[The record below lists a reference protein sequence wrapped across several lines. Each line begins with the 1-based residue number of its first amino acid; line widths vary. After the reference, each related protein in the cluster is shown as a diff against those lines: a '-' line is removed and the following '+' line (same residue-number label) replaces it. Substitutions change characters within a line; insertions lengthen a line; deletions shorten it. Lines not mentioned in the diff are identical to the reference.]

1 METTESATEPTP
13 ADLRAEFERAHGY
26 WTESLAEL
34 LALDP
39 VFFATYLRLS
49 TVAHRSGAL
58 DPKVRELV
66 QIAIDGAA
74 THLFVPGLRRHV
86 QRAVELGATD
96 DEIVE
101 VLELTATLGI
111 HAANAG
117 VPILLEV
124 LAETGEAPDV
134 FDRDERQRRLKAD
147 FESNRGY
154 WNPIW
159 DGMLKL
165 SPDFF
170 EAYLEY
176 SSVPWKQGVLDPKVK
191 ELIYCAFD
199 VASTHLWLPGL
210 KLHIRNALGYGATP
224 TEVMEVIQL
233 ASVLGA
239 HSFEHAMPA
248 LRDAR
253 QAADTGGG

>member
-1 METTESATEPTP
+1 MDT
-13 ADLRAEFERAHGY
+13 ADALQSEFEAAHGY
-26 WTESLAEL
+26 WDETLDDML
-34 LALDP
+34 RLDP
-39 VFFATYLRLS
+39 TFFQAYLDLS

-58 DPKVRELV
+58 EPKVRELIE
-66 QIAIDGAA
+66 IAIDGAA

-86 QRAVELGATD
+86 ARAVELGATD
-96 DEIVE
+96 AEIME

-124 LAETGEAPDV
+124 LAETGAAPDV
-134 FDRDERQRRLKAD
+134 FDLDARQQQLKAD
-147 FESNRGY
+147 FETNRGY

-159 DGMLKL
+159 DGVLKL

-176 SSVPWKQGVLDPKVK
+176 SSVPWKRGVLEPKVK
-191 ELIYCAFD
+191 EMIYCAFD

-210 KLHIRNALGYGATP
+210 KLHMRNALGYGATP
-224 TEVMEVIQL
+224 AELMEVIQI

-239 HSFEHAMPA
+239 HAFEHAMPA
-248 LRDAR
+248 LREARDA
-253 QAADTGGG
+253 GGG

>member
-1 METTESATEPTP
+1 MTADD
-13 ADLRAEFERAHGY
+13 AAADAVDDLRAEFERAHGY
-26 WTESLAEL
+26 WSDSLDHML
-34 LALDP
+34 RLDP
-39 VFFATYLRLS
+39 IFFATYLRLS
-49 TVAHRSGAL
+49 TVAHRSGEL

-86 QRAVELGATD
+86 RRAVELGASD
-96 DEIVE
+96 AEIME

-124 LAETGEAPDV
+124 LAETGAAPDV
-134 FDRDERQRRLKAD
+134 FDLDERQQRLKAD
-147 FESNRGY
+147 FEANRGY

-170 EAYLEY
+170 EAYLDY
-176 SSVPWKQGVLDPKVK
+176 SSVPWKHGVLEPKVK

-210 KLHIRNALGYGATP
+210 KLHIRNALGYGASP
-224 TEVMEVIQL
+224 GEVMEVIQI

-239 HSFEHAMPA
+239 HTFDHAMPA
-248 LRDAR
+248 LREAR
-253 QAADTGGG
+253 PAEGGCGG